1 MRTLRTEAA
10 FECSGQRARTDGSSR
25 AALILLQVDKTE
37 VETLLSAEHH
47 TIKKY
52 LRPCKKEEDTF
63 FNQYI
68 FAGPNKIVMSCS
80 TLLYFYHSL
89 NLTLISDQYTHFS
102 SAQCLAQLLYAALC
116 EVPYIPM
123 DFLHIGNLPQNIFLS
138 FSWCCHS

>member
-1 MRTLRTEAA
+1 MSAQGSVPGLMAA
-10 FECSGQRARTDGSSR
+10 PELLSFCCRLTRQK
-25 AALILLQVDKTE
+25 LKPCLLQSIIQ
-37 VETLLSAEHH
+37 L
-47 TIKKY
+47 KKY

-138 FSWCCHS
+138 FFLVLPFINVYQTQA